1 MGHHTSRGDT
11 QMTRQTTTRKLRSDL
26 TPEQKAQAERI
37 GSLSFKSH
45 RKVDHRVEKFIPSKE
60 R

>member
-1 MGHHTSRGDT
+1 
-11 QMTRQTTTRKLRSDL
+11 MTRQTTTRKLRSDL